1 MRKVFAT
8 ILFSLLLPAGIAMA
22 MSASDKKDDRKDDKK
37 DKGHQPILIVVWEQ
51 AWTPIF
57 REVSAVDSFETGL
70 VLPEE
75 IQ

>member
-1 MRKVFAT
+1 
-8 ILFSLLLPAGIAMA
+8 MA
-22 MSASDKKDDRKDDKK
+22 MSASDKKDDKKDEKK

-57 REVSAVDSFETGL
+57 REVSEVGPFETGL